1 MNEAAKIVPQFSEE
15 VTKKDLARFHSKY
28 RKDGPAPDPA
38 LYGDIGACWVWT
50 GTLRLDGYGHFKMKR
65 KLYGAHRFFWML
77 RHGEIPKGLC
87 VMHLCDRPLCVN
99 PAHLRIGTNAE
110 NTADRHAKG
119 RSASGERSGATLHPE
134 RMARGEKNGTA
145 ILTEAVVI
153 EIRRMAAE
161 GIPQTEISRA
171 LNVKP
176 PTVSAVVTR
185 RNWKHIIP

>member
-28 RKDGPAPDPA
+28 RKDGPVPDPA

-99 PAHLRIGTNAE
+99 PAHLRIGTSAE

-119 RSASGERSGATLHPE
+119 RSASGDKNGSRTRPD
-134 RMARGEKNGTA
+134 RVRRGEENGCA
-145 ILTEAVVI
+145 ILTEDLVR
-153 EIRRMAAE
+153 EIRRLVGTGLTRKE
-161 GIPQTEISRA
+161 VGERLGIKA
-171 LNVKP
+171 
-176 PTVSAVVTR
+176 PTVYAVASR
-185 RNWKHIIP
+185 RLWRHVL

>member
-28 RKDGPAPDPA
+28 RKDGPVPDPA

-119 RSASGERSGATLHPE
+119 RSASGDKNGMRLYPE
-134 RMARGEKNGTA
+134 RVRRGEGQSKSK
-145 ILTEAVVI
+145 LKEADI
-153 EIRRMAAE
+153 REIRRLIAE
-161 GIPQTEISRA
+161 KIPKNGIA
-171 LNVKP
+171 LRFN
-176 PTVSAVVTR
+176 VSAGLISHIASGIA
-185 RNWKHIIP
+185 WKHIP